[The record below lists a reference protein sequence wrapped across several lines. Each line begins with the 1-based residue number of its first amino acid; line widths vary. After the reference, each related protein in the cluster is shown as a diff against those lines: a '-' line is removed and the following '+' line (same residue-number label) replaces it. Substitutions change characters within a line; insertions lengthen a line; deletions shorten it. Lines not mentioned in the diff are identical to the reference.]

1 MADMSSGQK
10 RVDDHC
16 LWLLV
21 GFVVAVWELDMFLK
35 GRLSRKSD
43 CTTGEFSGGF
53 LLKDRGGLLY
63 LLVVCGV
70 AR

>member
-1 MADMSSGQK
+1 M
-10 RVDDHC
+10 V
-16 LWLLV
+16 
-21 GFVVAVWELDMFLK
+21 FK
-35 GRLSRKSD
+35 GRLPPKSD
-43 CTTGEFSGGF
+43 FTTGEFRGGF